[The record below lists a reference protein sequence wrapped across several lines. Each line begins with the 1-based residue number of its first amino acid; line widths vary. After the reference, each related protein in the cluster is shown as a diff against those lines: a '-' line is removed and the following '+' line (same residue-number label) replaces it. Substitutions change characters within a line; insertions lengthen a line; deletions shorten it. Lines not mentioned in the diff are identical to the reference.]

1 MKTAKRVIDKW
12 IKMHCNVIN
21 VFLIEDNQILEM
33 VPKSLD
39 SKNPETCFNIFSEP
53 KLNDLRC
60 WKVLPLLEYAVKIN
74 MWYSSILSI
83 QENIV

>member
-1 MKTAKRVIDKW
+1 MAYNI
-12 IKMHCNVIN
+12 IN
-21 VFLIEDNQILEM
+21 VFLVEIYETAEM
-33 VPKSLD
+33 LSQGVD

-74 MWYSSILSI
+74 M
-83 QENIV
+83 